1 MGRLYRVFGTTA
13 DVGVTSIGRDLKEAF
28 ENQAAGMFS
37 VMVDLRTVAAVQS
50 FSVKATGHDNE
61 SLLASFLEELL
72 YIFDTKQVFLK
83 EFQITRLDGHMLA
96 AEAKG
101 EGIDSQRHI
110 IKTPIKAVTYHMLK
124 VEVSPEKV
132 STTVV
137 YDI

>member
-1 MGRLYRVFGTTA
+1 MGHRYRVFGTTA
-13 DVGVTSIGRDLKEAF
+13 DVGVTSRGRDLKEAF

-37 VMVDLRTVAAVQS
+37 VMVDLRTVAKEQYYVVTAS
-50 FSVKATGHDNE
+50 GHDNE

-72 YIFDTKQVFLK
+72 YLFDTKHVFLK
-83 EFQITRLDGHMLA
+83 EFRITRLDGHTLD
-96 AEAKG
+96 AEARG
-101 EGIDSQRHI
+101 EAIDPQRHT

-124 VEVSPEKV
+124 VEDSPETV

>member
-1 MGRLYRVFGTTA
+1 MFGTTA
-13 DVGVTSIGRDLKEAF
+13 DVGVTSRGRDLREAF

-50 FSVKATGHDNE
+50 FRVKASGHDNE

-72 YIFDTKQVFLK
+72 YLFDTKQVFLK
-83 EFQITRLDGHMLA
+83 EFQITGLNGFTLT

-101 EGIDSQRHI
+101 EDMDPQRHI

-124 VEVSPEKV
+124 VEDSPGTV
-132 STTVV
+132 RTTVV